1 MKRVLWFPMGLCLLL
16 CDIAHADKLP
26 ESKTDLPIITITSLP
41 ENVKL
46 IVGMTDDKA
55 YLPRVQAVHAL
66 GKNLPQDQIDAF
78 YDFLFQKLEDQELPD
93 LEFNGLKNELTWA
106 LIWQERVPK
115 ELAKHLDTM
124 FRDKSYDVTWRDYCV
139 QFFGKYYRYVGEA
152 DRKILKAGLEEA
164 LNEWQN
170 RIAGTAG
177 YMLWQMSDYPGFD
190 KQAIMDRIVEVL
202 NQPDCSNA
210 SKLPLLQ
217 ACGEAGDKR
226 ALPQAR
232 ELMKTSKDIMLRAS
246 AIAAVGYLGDATD
259 IPCLENLSKQTDP
272 RVQKPAQAALEK
284 INLRSKE

>member
-1 MKRVLWFPMGLCLLL
+1 MKIVHFIIIVNFNLLFN
-16 CDIAHADKLP
+16 CFSSNVD
-26 ESKTDLPIITITSLP
+26 IITLP
-41 ENVKL
+41 SNVKR
-46 IVGMTDDKA
+46 IVGLTDDNS
-55 YLPRVQAVHAL
+55 YLPRVQAIHAL

-115 ELAKHLDTM
+115 DLAKHLDTM

-202 NQPDCSNA
+202 NQPDY
-210 SKLPLLQ
+210 SKIL
-217 ACGEAGDKR
+217 
-226 ALPQAR
+226 
-232 ELMKTSKDIMLRAS
+232 
-246 AIAAVGYLGDATD
+246 
-259 IPCLENLSKQTDP
+259 
-272 RVQKPAQAALEK
+272 
-284 INLRSKE
+284 